1 MKKRWVSLF
10 LCLIMAFSV
19 ILTACS
25 SGTEDDARSN
35 ISDSASKS
43 ATTLTMWMVSEKEVD
58 EKTAKEINNAVNS
71 LTRAKY
77 KVNLIIKYFTAD
89 EYYDILKKE
98 ISAFEETRKAQM
110 DGSNSGS
117 GSNNGSGSGDETDT
131 GETGTVVEDET
142 ERNEYGQVVIKY
154 PEVLANQ
161 VDIIFIG
168 SLTDENGNLLIS
180 GETMYNELIDNGWL
194 AGLNDELA
202 NNSKKISEYVSPTLI
217 SAAKKDG
224 IPYAIPNNNVIGE
237 YTYMLLNKTLMD
249 RYSQQGYFKR
259 GMIDSFYNP
268 YIYQYLDLVALQ
280 EDNSKVLPI
289 DATYEDCLQYLAY
302 YWNIDPENYTQD
314 GGKFSLFGT
323 YLSDPSKISRGE
335 AIMEIQSLLEND
347 SFRESYL
354 QLNKYRLSAEHKYF
368 KSSEEEDTSGKSVA
382 IKFVSGDKTIVKT
395 EADGFS
401 YYYDKDGTAYYVVPV
416 KYPTASAED
425 IYGSMIGVCSYSVSV
440 ARSMEIVTYLN
451 TNAEI
456 RNLLQYGIKGNNYKL
471 DDDGRVVM
479 LNDSYSMDI
488 YKTGNA
494 FIAYPAPGM
503 NEDIWESGKE
513 QNRMSLV
520 DPLLGFDLKSFAE
533 SSASTDEDVK
543 YVIGSEGYLLSY
555 KSGYSKQ
562 VLSQNAVLKE
572 WLTACDTA
580 GKDVYIHRTYTTQGT
595 NTVNQYY
602 VYNNKGTGTFSADV
616 TRSTRTEIKNNKEEE
631 ILVGLRVDF
640 KYDNIGT
647 DGYGLTIVT
656 LVTPKSLNSNTV
668 VFSSSSSNSSAT
680 QSKSYGLIELDYNRT
695 ENYAVTCNQL
705 TLPQIAK
712 NEGLFQTVKKW
723 YTEER
728 NDENGNKQQTNFI
741 LSYADTTSSTKEN
754 YYTYVVF
761 RNQMYCKSDMNL
773 IVNGEGKS
781 LVIDLNFMSDES
793 YVLDPSSETD
803 YLLYYIT
810 VTAKKNV
817 KVDPVT
823 IHYNGGD
830 DMYTTKGKTAETAT
844 VKVQA
849 DKDPDFR
856 IYGDL
861 DTELI
866 KYINTLNAE
875 MIALLES
882 SAAAGNY
889 NNFEKL
895 VNAMA
900 KLLSS
905 QSVASNNAIA
915 SSRELQNLVKNGVI
929 KGDFRGLLNRMKQM
943 THVEKLN
950 ILNNIEDTTDNPDDL
965 VIDKKFSEK
974 NVYYSSPYA
983 IYYQWLQA
991 YGYLPQ

>member
-1 MKKRWVSLF
+1 MKKRWVSLL
-10 LCLIMAFSV
+10 LCLVMALSV

-25 SGTEDDARSN
+25 SSTEDDARNN
-35 ISDSASKS
+35 ISESASKS
-43 ATTLTMWMVSEKEVD
+43 ATTLTMWMVSEKKVD
-58 EKTAKEINNAVNS
+58 EQTASAVTNAVNS

-89 EYYDILKKE
+89 EYYDLLKQE
-98 ISAFEETRKAQM
+98 IAAFEESRKSQQEES
-110 DGSNSGS
+110 GNSGTT
-117 GSNNGSGSGDETDT
+117 GGDETDT

-168 SLTDENGNLLIS
+168 TLTDEDGNVLIS
-180 GETMYNELIDNGWL
+180 GETMYNEMIDNGWL

-224 IPYAIPNNNVIGE
+224 VPYAIPNNNVIGE

-249 RYSQQGYFKR
+249 RYSQQGYFMR
-259 GMIDSFYNP
+259 GMIDSFYNQ

-302 YWNIDPENYTQD
+302 YWNIDPDDYTQA
-314 GGKFSLFGT
+314 GEKFSLFGT
-323 YLSDPSKISRGE
+323 YLTDPSKISRGE
-335 AIMEIQSLLEND
+335 TAMEIQSLLEND

-354 QLNKYRLSAEHKYF
+354 QLNKYRLSADRKYF
-368 KSSEEEDTSGKSVA
+368 KSSDDEDTSGKTAA
-382 IKFVSGDKTIVKT
+382 IKFVSGDRTIVKT

-456 RNLLQYGIKGNNYKL
+456 RNLLQYGIKGSNYKL
-471 DDDGRVVM
+471 DDNGRVVM

-503 NEDIWESGKE
+503 SEDIWESGKE
-513 QNRMSLV
+513 QNRVSLV
-520 DPLLGFDLKSFAE
+520 DPLLGFDLKSFAQ
-533 SSASTDEDVK
+533 SSAASDEDVK
-543 YVIGSEGYLLSY
+543 YEVGEDGYSISY
-555 KSGYSKQ
+555 KSGYSKR
-562 VLSQNAVLKE
+562 VLSQNAELKE
-572 WLTACDTA
+572 WLTACDAA
-580 GKDVYIHRTYTTQGT
+580 GKDVYIHRTYINQGS

-602 VYNNKGTGTFSADV
+602 VYNNKGTGTFSAEV
-616 TRSTRTEIKNNKEEE
+616 TRSTRTEINNNKEEQQ
-631 ILVGLRVDF
+631 LVGLRVEF
-640 KYDNIGT
+640 KYDNMGT
-647 DGYGLTIVT
+647 EGYDLTIVT
-656 LVTPKSLNSNTV
+656 LVTLKSVNSNTV
-668 VFSSSSSNSSAT
+668 VFATDSSDSST
-680 QSKSYGLIELDYNRT
+680 QSKSFGLIELDYNKT
-695 ENYAVTCNQL
+695 EDYAVVSNQL

-712 NEGLFQTVKKW
+712 NDSFFQLVKGW
-723 YTEER
+723 YTAER
-728 NDENGNKQQTNFI
+728 EDEKGNKQQTNFI
-741 LSYADTTSSTKEN
+741 LSYADTTSSAEEN

-761 RNQMYCKSDMNL
+761 RNQMYCKSDMSL
-773 IVNGEGKS
+773 TVNGEGES
-781 LVIDLNFMSDES
+781 LVIDLNFTSDES

-803 YLLYYIT
+803 YMLFYIT
-810 VTAKKNV
+810 VTAKKSV
-817 KVDPVT
+817 KVDEPT
-823 IHYNGGD
+823 IHYNGGAD
-830 DMYTTKGKTAETAT
+830 TYTTKGDTFETAT
-844 VKVQA
+844 VKVRA
-849 DKDPDFR
+849 DEDPDFR

-861 DTELI
+861 DTELV

-882 SAAAGNY
+882 TATKGNY
-889 NNFEKL
+889 ANFEKL

-900 KLLSS
+900 NLLSS
-905 QSVASNNAIA
+905 QSVASNQAI
-915 SSRELQNLVKNGVI
+915 SDSRDLQDLAKSGII

-950 ILNNIEDTTDNPDDL
+950 ILNNIEDSSENPDVL

-983 IYYQWLQA
+983 IYYQWMQA
-991 YGYLPQ
+991 YGYFPQ